1 MRNIKNFSYN
11 FIKYFA
17 MGLAFTLISFL
28 FRSCEVKADVISYTT
43 NLSGQAVQNSMYAD
57 FKINDGP
64 KNYGTGNIVGTF
76 MSYALH
82 DGWDF
87 IRSIAI
93 IDSVGNEFVCNIG
106 TYVIDG
112 NNQQIGS
119 FTCPVD
125 TSNKLTAIRFR
136 KGDTSTAIQILL
148 GSQRVSFVQDESY
161 AIINGLIGKDYT
173 DLLEQFKERTNEQ
186 LVDLYYL
193 IDNKTSDILNA
204 ITTNNSN
211 LTNGLN
217 NINDSVKEGNKIQ
230 QDTNNTIKS
239 DEVDTST
246 GNSFFNNFSNNGH
259 GLTGV
264 INAPLSF
271 IQSLSNSSCS
281 SVSVTIPFVNE
292 KFNLP
297 CFSSFYKENF
307 NAVYTI
313 YQVVITALVGYW
325 VCVKI
330 YAMVKGFKDPT
341 DDRIE
346 VMDL

>member
-28 FRSCEVKADVISYTT
+28 FRSCEVNAEVISYTT

-64 KNYGTGNIVGTF
+64 MGYGTGNIIGTF
-76 MSYALH
+76 MSYALNG
-82 DGWDF
+82 GWDF
-87 IRSIAI
+87 IRSITVL
-93 IDSVGNEFVCNIG
+93 DTNGNEFVCNIG

-125 TSNKLTAIRFR
+125 TAHKLTKIRFR
-136 KGDTSTAIQILL
+136 KGDTSTMIQILL
-148 GSQRVSFVQDESY
+148 GSQRVSFVQSETY
-161 AIINGLIGKDYT
+161 AIINGLIGKDYSS
-173 DLLEQFKERTNEQ
+173 LLEQFKSST
-186 LVDLYYL
+186 DGHL
-193 IDNKTSDILNA
+193 IDIYHIIESKMGDILNS

-211 LTNGLN
+211 ITNGLN
-217 NINDSVKEGNKIQ
+217 DINDSVKEGNKIQ
-230 QDTNNTIKS
+230 EDTNKTIKS
-239 DEVDTST
+239 DDVDTST

-271 IQSLSNSSCS
+271 IQSLSNNSCS
-281 SVSVTIPFVNE
+281 SVSITIPFVNE
-292 KFNLP
+292 KFTLP
-297 CFSSFYKENF
+297 CFSSIYKENF
-307 NAVYTI
+307 NVAYTI